1 MPGLR
6 SDMIEVHDTWR
17 APGSRRHFGFL
28 VLPGFSMIAF
38 TNAIEPLRM
47 ANQLAG
53 GELYRWS
60 VYSMEGGAVIASDG
74 LTAMPTR
81 RVDEAALPEVL
92 LVCGGAD
99 GPCAPDEEL
108 ARLLRRLAQR
118 GVALGALCSGVSALA
133 GAKLLDGYRSAAR
146 WEDLSGMRE
155 RFPRIE
161 CTPNL
166 FVVDRDRYTCTG
178 GVAALDFMLYL
189 ITPRIGRALAAAISE
204 MLGVE
209 RVRDETDR
217 QRIPLAG
224 LIGGS
229 RPLVSEAV
237 QLMEANIEEPLTLE
251 DIARLSGVSQRQ
263 LQRVFRSTVG
273 LTPARYYITLRLRCA
288 RDLLKQTP
296 MSVIEVTLA
305 CGFRSACH
313 FSRAYRAFFGHAPS
327 HERRLSRVALR
338 GLSGDATAAGGV
350 AP

>member
-1 MPGLR
+1 
-6 SDMIEVHDTWR
+6 MIEVPDTWR
-17 APGSRRHFGFL
+17 WPGPRRHIGFL

-47 ANQLAG
+47 ANQLAA

-60 VYSMEGGAVIASDG
+60 VYSLEGGPVIAGDG

-81 RVDEAALPEVL
+81 CVDEGALPEVL

-99 GPCAPDEEL
+99 AQCPADDEL
-108 ARLLRRLAQR
+108 SRLLRGVARQ
-118 GVALGALCSGVSALA
+118 GVALGALSSGVYALA
-133 GAKLLDGYRSAAR
+133 RARLLDDYRCAAR

-166 FVVDRDRYTCTG
+166 FVVDRDRFTCTG

-189 ITPRIGRALAAAISE
+189 ITPRIGRALAAAISH

-209 RVRDETDR
+209 RIRDETDR
-217 QRIPLAG
+217 QHIPLVG

-229 RPLVSEAV
+229 RPLVSRAA

-251 DIARLSGVSQRQ
+251 EIARLGGTSQRQ
-263 LQRVFRSTVG
+263 LQRVFRSAVG
-273 LTPARYYITLRLRCA
+273 LTPARYYGTLRLRRA
-288 RDLLKQTP
+288 RDLLRQTP

-327 HERRLSRVALR
+327 HERRLARVALR
-338 GLSGDATAAGGV
+338 DPSGESTAAGGV
-350 AP
+350 SP

>member
-1 MPGLR
+1 
-6 SDMIEVHDTWR
+6 MIEVPDTWR
-17 APGSRRHFGFL
+17 WSRPRRHFGFL
-28 VLPGFSMIAF
+28 VLSRFSMIAF
-38 TNAIEPLRM
+38 TNAIETLRM
-47 ANQLAG
+47 ANQLTA

-60 VYSMEGGAVIASDG
+60 VYSIEGSPVIASDG
-74 LTAMPTR
+74 LIAMPTR
-81 RVDEAALPEVL
+81 CVDEVALPEVL

-99 GPCAPDEEL
+99 APSAADDGL
-108 ARLLRRLAQR
+108 SRLLRRVAQR
-118 GVALGALCSGVSALA
+118 GVALGALCSGVYALA
-133 GAKLLDGYRSAAR
+133 RARLLDGHRCAAR

-178 GVAALDFMLYL
+178 GVASIDFMLHL
-189 ITPRIGRALAAAISE
+189 ITPRIGRALAAAISQ

-217 QRIPLAG
+217 QRMPLAG

-229 RPLVSEAV
+229 CPLVSQAA

-273 LTPARYYITLRLRCA
+273 LTPTRYYSTLRLRHA
-288 RDLLKQTP
+288 RELLKQTG
-296 MSVIEVTLA
+296 MSVIEVSVA
-305 CGFRSACH
+305 CGFRSARH
-313 FSRAYRAFFGHAPS
+313 FSRAYRAVFGRAPS
-327 HERRLSRVALR
+327 HERRLARVALR
-338 GLSGDATAAGGV
+338 DLLGESTAAGGV